1 MKHSPVALLLAAL
14 TPCLSLEASETS
26 TPATPPNIV
35 VIMADDLGFGDL
47 SCYGAKAVP
56 TPNVDRI
63 ASRGV
68 LFTNGYAPAA
78 TCTPSRYAMLTGD
91 YAWRQTAKQTTILD
105 GDAPLAIEP
114 GTVTLPE
121 MLRRRGYA
129 TGLVGKWHL
138 GLGDGKTPLNFNGE
152 VTPGPRQIGFD
163 YSIIIPA
170 TVDRVPSVWLEN
182 DRVVGLDP
190 ADPISVSYKNNISD
204 TPLGTERP
212 DLLMQKADKQ
222 HSNSIIH
229 GISRIGYMKGGHAA
243 RFKDEDLPH
252 TVVNKTVDFL
262 EKHQGKP
269 FFLYVGL
276 FEPHVPRVAD
286 PRIVGATGSCGIRG
300 DVIRQMDW
308 QTGKILDA
316 LERLKL
322 ADNTLI
328 LFTSDNG
335 PIFFD
340 GYEDNA
346 KADSDAAGH
355 DPAGGLRGFKYLV
368 YEGSTRVPF
377 LMSWPAKVPAGVSD
391 RMICL
396 TDMMATC
403 AAVTGAQ
410 VPAGVAVDSL
420 NQLPVLLD
428 HSTKAIRES
437 VVQQGISG
445 AYAIRNLDWKLIPAN
460 AVKQANGMGSGA
472 NPDDPRF
479 AAAIVRETLLF
490 NLAEDPAE
498 TKNLASKHPE
508 KVKELSALLRK
519 TGVRHLSGLEAD

>member
-1 MKHSPVALLLAAL
+1 MTSSPFTFLAAALLPLL
-14 TPCLSLEASETS
+14 CLQASEFGS
-26 TPATPPNIV
+26 PKTPPNIV
-35 VIMADDLGFGDL
+35 VIMADDLGYGDL
-47 SCYGAKAVP
+47 GCYGAKAVP

-63 ASRGV
+63 ATGGV
-68 LFTNGYAPAA
+68 RFINGYAPAS

-114 GTVTLPE
+114 GTLTLPE
-121 MLRRRGYA
+121 MLRRAGYA
-129 TGLVGKWHL
+129 TGIVGKWHL
-138 GLGDGKTPLNFNGE
+138 GLGDGKTPLNFNSE

-212 DLLMQKADKQ
+212 DLLIQQADKQ
-222 HSNSIIH
+222 HSNSIVH

-252 TVVNKTVDFL
+252 TVVNKSVEFL
-262 EKHQGKP
+262 EKNQHKP

-286 PRIVGATGSCGIRG
+286 PRIVGPTGNAGIRG

-340 GYEDNA
+340 GYDDKAESDA
-346 KADSDAAGH
+346 KAAGH
-355 DPAGGLRGFKYLV
+355 DPAGGLRGFKYSV

-377 LMSWPAKVPAGVSD
+377 IIRWPAKVATGVSD
-391 RMICL
+391 RLICM
-396 TDMMATC
+396 TDMLATC
-403 AAVTGAQ
+403 AAINKLTI
-410 VPAGVAVDSL
+410 PPGVAVDSL

-428 HSTKAIRES
+428 QGSKAIREY

-445 AYAIRNLDWKLIPAN
+445 AYAIRKGDWKFIPSN
-460 AVKQANGMGSGA
+460 AAKQANGMGSGA

-479 AAAIVRETLLF
+479 SAAIIRETLLF
-490 NLAEDPAE
+490 NLAEDQAE
-498 TKNLASKHPE
+498 TKNLASEHPE

-519 TGVRHLSGLEAD
+519 TGVRHVSGLEAD

>member
-1 MKHSPVALLLAAL
+1 MKNPSAVVFLTALLPLFSLHAAESAK
-14 TPCLSLEASETS
+14 PK
-26 TPATPPNIV
+26 TPPNIV

-63 ASRGV
+63 AANGLRFV
-68 LFTNGYAPAA
+68 NGYAPAS

-114 GTVTLPE
+114 GSVTLPE
-121 MLRRRGYA
+121 MLRRAGYT
-129 TGLVGKWHL
+129 TGIVGKWHL
-138 GLGDGKTPLNFNGE
+138 GLGDGKTPINFNSE

-190 ADPISVSYKNNISD
+190 SDPITVSYKNNISD
-204 TPLGTERP
+204 TPLGSEHP
-212 DLLMQKADKQ
+212 ELLAQQADPQ
-222 HSNSIIH
+222 HSNSIIN

-243 RFKDEDLPH
+243 RFKDADLPH
-252 TVVNKTVDFL
+252 TVVDKTVAFL
-262 EKHQGKP
+262 EKNQTKP

-276 FEPHVPRVAD
+276 FEPHVPRLAD
-286 PRIVGATGSCGIRG
+286 PRIVGSTGSCGIRG

-308 QTGKILDA
+308 ETGKILDA
-316 LERLKL
+316 IDRLKL

-340 GYEDNA
+340 GYQDNA
-346 KADSDAAGH
+346 KADADAAGH
-355 DPAGGLRGFKYLV
+355 KPAGGLRGFKYLV

-377 LMSWPAKVPAGVSD
+377 IIRWPAQVAAGVSD

-403 AAVTGAQ
+403 AAVSSAEIPQ
-410 VPAGVAVDSL
+410 GVARDSL

-428 HSTKAIRES
+428 HSLPAIRET

-445 AYAIRNLDWKLIPAN
+445 AYAIRQGDWKYIPAN
-460 AVKQANGMGSGA
+460 ATKQANGMGSGA

-479 AAAIVRETLLF
+479 AAAIVREPLLF
-490 NLAEDPAE
+490 NLADDVQE
-498 TKNLASKHPE
+498 TKNLAAQYPE
-508 KVKELSALLRK
+508 KVKELATLLRK
-519 TGVRHLSGLEAD
+519 TGVRTMADLTDD

>member
-1 MKHSPVALLLAAL
+1 MKQTPTLFLATALVPLLGLQAG
-14 TPCLSLEASETS
+14 ES
-26 TPATPPNIV
+26 TKPKTPPNVV

-47 SCYGAKAVP
+47 SCYGAKAIQ

-63 ASRGV
+63 ASGGLR
-68 LFTNGYAPAA
+68 FTNGYAPAS

-91 YAWRQTAKQTTILD
+91 YAWRQTTKQTTILD

-121 MLRRRGYA
+121 MLRRAGYA
-129 TGLVGKWHL
+129 TGIVGKWHL
-138 GLGDGKTPLNFNGE
+138 GLGDGKTAIDFNST

-204 TPLGTERP
+204 TPLGTERT
-212 DLLMQKADKQ
+212 DQLIQQADKQ
-222 HSNSIIH
+222 HSNSIIN
-229 GISRIGYMKGGHAA
+229 GISRIGYMKGGHSA

-252 TVVNKTVDFL
+252 TVVDKTVAFL
-262 EKHQGKP
+262 ESHQNKP

-286 PRIVGATGSCGIRG
+286 PRIVGPTGSAGIRG

-316 LERLKL
+316 LDRLNL
-322 ADNTLI
+322 AENTLV

-340 GYEDNA
+340 GYYDNA
-346 KADSDAAGH
+346 QADAEAVGH
-355 DPAGGLRGFKYLV
+355 KPAGGLRGFKYLV

-377 LMSWPAKVPAGVSD
+377 LIRWPAKVAAGVSD

-396 TDMMATC
+396 TDIMATC
-403 AAVTGAQ
+403 AAISGGEIPQ
-410 VPAGVAVDSL
+410 GVAVDSL

-428 HSTKAIRES
+428 QGTKAIRES
-437 VVQQGISG
+437 VVQQGIAG
-445 AYAIRNLDWKLIPAN
+445 AYAIRQGDWKFIPAN
-460 AVKQANGMGSGA
+460 ATKEANGMGSGA

-479 AAAIVRETLLF
+479 AAAIVREGLLF
-490 NLAEDPAE
+490 NLAEDPDE
-498 TKNLASKHPE
+498 TKNLADKYPE
-508 KVKELSALLRK
+508 KVKELSALMRK
-519 TGVRHLSGLEAD
+519 IGVRRVADLGDD